1 MTAVAS
7 DTSAE
12 THAEVASG
20 EVANGNEVR
29 VVRSTKRR
37 KTAEAHLR
45 DGVLEVR
52 IPARFTKAQEREMV
66 AYFRQRFE
74 RRQSTDQLDLPE
86 RAARLARTY
95 DLPHPASIRW
105 VSNQAQRWGSCTP
118 TRGSIRLSDRMAGF
132 PDWVV
137 DYVIVHELA
146 HFVELGHT
154 TRFWELVNRYALAE
168 RARGFLIA
176 KAWEER
182 EPFAGQPLPSEPRER

>member
-1 MTAVAS
+1 MTPM
-7 DTSAE
+7 TE
-12 THAEVASG
+12 T
-20 EVANGNEVR
+20 VR

-45 DGVLEVR
+45 GGVLEIR

-66 AYFRQRFE
+66 AYFQQRFE
-74 RRQSTDQLDLPE
+74 RKRRVGHLDLTE
-86 RAARLARTY
+86 RAAQLARVH
-95 DLPHPASIRW
+95 DLPPPTSIRW

-118 TRGSIRLSDRMAGF
+118 TQGSIRLSDRMAGF

-154 TRFWELVNRYALAE
+154 ARFWELVGRYPLAE

-176 KAWEER
+176 KAWDEQDPGEAR
-182 EPFAGQPLPSEPRER
+182 QESMAGEAAPPGLQQC